1 MQTKA
6 IKPIIS
12 VVIPCYRV
20 KKHILPLINS
30 IGPEVYAIYIVD
42 DKCPEKSGEFVNKEC
57 NDPRVKIIFNKINLG
72 VGGAVMVGYEK
83 AISDGSHIM
92 IKLDGDGQMDPSL
105 IPKFIEPIIL
115 GHADYTKGNRFFN
128 LEALYK
134 MPKTRVFGNAIL
146 SFMSKFSTGYWNLF
160 DPTNGYTAIHS
171 NVAKLLPFK
180 KISHRYFFESDILFR
195 LYLLRASVVD
205 IPMESRYENEKSN
218 LVIHLIVLEFLFKHC
233 NNFIKRIF
241 YSYFLRD
248 MSAASF
254 EFLFGLIFI
263 IFGLIYGIS
272 NWLEYLKAGTNAPGG
287 IVMLSAMPIIVG
299 IQFLLAF
306 IGYDVH
312 MVPKK
317 SQHKILGS

>member
-1 MQTKA
+1 MKNKNKT
-6 IKPIIS
+6 IIS
-12 VVIPCYRV
+12 VVIPCFRV
-20 KKHILPLINS
+20 RLHILQLIKS
-30 IGPEVYAIYIVD
+30 IGPEVHAIYIVD
-42 DKCPEKSGEFVNKEC
+42 DKCPDKSGEFVKKES
-57 NDPRVKIIFNKINLG
+57 NDPRVKIIFSKINLG
-72 VGGAVMVGYEK
+72 VGGAVMLGYQK
-83 AISDGSHIM
+83 AIADGCHII

-134 MPKTRVFGNAIL
+134 MPKTRVLGNSIL

-180 KISHRYFFESDILFR
+180 KISHRFFFESDILFR
-195 LYLLRASVVD
+195 LYLLRAVVID
-205 IPMESRYENEKSN
+205 IPMESKYENEKSN
-218 LVIHLIVLEFLFKHC
+218 LVIHSIVLEFLTKHSK
-233 NNFIKRIF
+233 NFIKRIF

-254 EFLFGLIFI
+254 EFLFGLFFLS
-263 IFGLIYGIS
+263 FGLIYGIS
-272 NWLEYLKAGTNAPGG
+272 NWLEYLKAGTNAPSG
-287 IVMLSAMPIIVG
+287 IVMLSAMPIIIG

-317 SQHKILGS
+317 SQHKILRS

>member
-1 MQTKA
+1 
-6 IKPIIS
+6 
-12 VVIPCYRV
+12 
-20 KKHILPLINS
+20 
-30 IGPEVYAIYIVD
+30 VD
-42 DKCPEKSGEFVNKEC
+42 DKCPDKSGELVKKES
-57 NDPRVKIIFNKINLG
+57 NDPRVKIIFSKINLG
-72 VGGAVMVGYEK
+72 VGGAVMLGYQK
-83 AISDGSHIM
+83 AIADGSHI
-92 IKLDGDGQMDPSL
+92 IVKIDGDGQMDASL
-105 IPKFIEPIIL
+105 IAKFIEPIIL
-115 GHADYTKGNRFFN
+115 GSADYTKGNRFFN

-134 MPKTRVFGNAIL
+134 MPKTRVFGNSIL
-146 SFMSKFSTGYWNLF
+146 SLMSKFSTGYWNLF

-195 LYLLRASVVD
+195 LYLLRAAVID
-205 IPMESRYENEKSN
+205 IPMESKYENEKSN
-218 LVIHLIVLEFLFKHC
+218 LKIHLIVLEFFIKHC
-233 NNFIKRIF
+233 KNFIKRIF

-272 NWLEYLKAGTNAPGG
+272 HWLEYLKAGTNAPSG
-287 IVMLSAMPIIVG
+287 IVMLSAMPIILG

-317 SQHKILGS
+317 SQYKNLGS